1 MTSANNLLGTF
12 EQVVLLAVLRIGD
25 GAYAPL
31 VRKELEE
38 GLGRHVS
45 RGSVYV
51 TLDRLERKGLL
62 RSSAGEAEPE
72 RGGHPKRYL
81 AVTEKGAAALGEARD
96 ALASFWHG
104 VDVPLEP

>member
-25 GAYAPL
+25 GAYPPL

-51 TLDRLERKGLL
+51 TLDRLERKGLSMSQL
-62 RSSAGEAEPE
+62 GDSLPEPGGRARRFYALTEEGEAA
-72 RGGHPKRYL
+72 L
-81 AVTEKGAAALGEARD
+81 AESRAIREAMWRRLGEAR
-96 ALASFWHG
+96 
-104 VDVPLEP
+104 